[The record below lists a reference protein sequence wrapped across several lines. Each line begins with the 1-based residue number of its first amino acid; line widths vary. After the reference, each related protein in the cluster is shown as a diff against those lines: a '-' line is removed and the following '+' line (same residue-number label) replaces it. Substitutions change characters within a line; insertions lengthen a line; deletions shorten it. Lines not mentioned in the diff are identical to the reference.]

1 MNDTQSNFI
10 RTGEYTNEFDEFGNL
25 IIVEG
30 SNKYLSVIL
39 NPEVYEQQSLSL
51 VYNIDIEEF
60 KEVSVVPNQKVASIE
75 SQKIN
80 LQKQILDLTTRLQS
94 VNPSEKDTLI
104 NASRNIIVSL
114 RIKAGEGSIASDF
127 NTAFPYLPLFSAA
140 AKASD
145 SSGINSSPTQQTSPS
160 TQTTSSSS
168 NVNQSTSDTST
179 SSTAKV
185 GTSVTQTLVQGDICP
200 VQQDLQI
207 IPPTDLVI
215 KGPIPV
221 FPTSITIVTP
231 PPAPVQLPIHQMAV
245 AAVAP
250 PRRGCS
256 ERFYQYRHSF
266 EWGRFRPQVSPMIDT
281 YGVSSDDISGETLS
295 YQVYIPTDGSY
306 TIKLAQD
313 AVRLGDDKLSADS
326 AGYFDMDGVKLIDLS
341 NINGSSPYT
350 SKIETYLGDHVTT
363 KTLTS
368 GWKTV
373 NLFDK
378 IMYGYHIVA
387 ASIIYNG
394 RVVWNSR
401 MAYNA
406 KDYHECSGTRSGFE
420 YNAIQLVSQPVPQ
433 PVSQPVSPKQGC
445 DNPVPTKVYSFVG
458 NIDHTLKITIKGQS
472 AAYSNEQYHGDTQ
485 KNSAFFND
493 GLDQINPQLTLK
505 VLQGRSSV
513 TISQQPSVSNDY
525 TAIVDIFDSKSGEG
539 SYSFELYQLKCP
551 VSSIPTTT
559 DGGGGG
565 CPAVWQLME
574 TKELGVVE
582 ARHITVGMHLR
593 DSVPGVWNRVNV
605 AYIDVAPIY
614 RVDIDG
620 QVFDVDHSHKW
631 YLGNDQWVKVT
642 DIKTGDFVKTTD
654 GTNVK
659 VNSVNYLRDDQYMHM
674 NVDNQR
680 YVMGTNIIG
689 HNATGNKQG
698 FLAKKF

>member
-1 MNDTQSNFI
+1 MNATQSNFTS
-10 RTGEYTNEFDEFGNL
+10 TGEYTNEFDEFGNL

-30 SNKYLSVIL
+30 SDKYLSVIL
-39 NPEVYEQQSLSL
+39 NPEVYEQQSLSS
-51 VYNIDIEEF
+51 VYNIEIEEF
-60 KEVSVVPNQKVASIE
+60 KEVSSAPNQKVASLE
-75 SQKIN
+75 SEKTN
-80 LQKQILDLTTRLQS
+80 LQKQISDLTTRLQS

-104 NASRNIIVSL
+104 NASRNVIVSL
-114 RIKAGEGSIASDF
+114 RIKAGEGSIPSDF

-145 SSGINSSPTQQTSPS
+145 SSGINSSSTQQTTPS
-160 TQTTSSSS
+160 TQTTSSST

-179 SSTAKV
+179 SSTANV
-185 GTSVTQTLVQGDICP
+185 GTSVTQTLVEGDICP

-221 FPTSITIVTP
+221 FPTPITIVTP

-245 AAVAP
+245 AAVAAP
-250 PRRGCS
+250 QTSCK
-256 ERFYQYRHSF
+256 ELFYKYGKYDGVWESLGLQT
-266 EWGRFRPQVSPMIDT
+266 SPMINT
-281 YGVSSDDISGETLS
+281 YGVYSEKVSETYDRETSDTLP

-306 TIKLAQD
+306 TIKFSVD
-313 AVRLGDDKLSADS
+313 N
-326 AGYFDMDGVKLIDLS
+326 AGYIDMDGVKLIDLS
-341 NINGSSPYT
+341 DINSSSPYA
-350 SKIETYLGDHVTT
+350 SQVEAYLGDHATT
-363 KTLTS
+363 KTLTA
-368 GWKTV
+368 GWKNV
-373 NLFDK
+373 NLFYK
-378 IMYGYHIVA
+378 NWGGPHSVA

-406 KDYHECSGTRSGFE
+406 KDYQECSGNLSMTS
-420 YNAIQLVSQPVPQ
+420 Y
-433 PVSQPVSPKQGC
+433 
-445 DNPVPTKVYSFVG
+445 
-458 NIDHTLKITIKGQS
+458 
-472 AAYSNEQYHGDTQ
+472 AA
-485 KNSAFFND
+485 
-493 GLDQINPQLTLK
+493 
-505 VLQGRSSV
+505 
-513 TISQQPSVSNDY
+513 
-525 TAIVDIFDSKSGEG
+525 
-539 SYSFELYQLKCP
+539 
-551 VSSIPTTT
+551 PTTP

-582 ARHITVGMHLR
+582 ARYITVGMHLK

-642 DIKTGDFVKTTD
+642 DIKAGDFVKTTE

-689 HNATGNKQG
+689 HNANQS

>member
-1 MNDTQSNFI
+1 MNATQSNFTS
-10 RTGEYTNEFDEFGNL
+10 TGEYTNEFDEFGNL
-25 IIVEG
+25 IIVED

-60 KEVSVVPNQKVASIE
+60 KEVSVVPNQKVASLE

-145 SSGINSSPTQQTSPS
+145 SSGINSSPTQQTLPS
-160 TQTTSSSS
+160 TQTTSSST
-168 NVNQSTSDTST
+168 NVNPSTSDTST

-215 KGPIPV
+215 KGPVPV
-221 FPTSITIVTP
+221 FPTPITIVTP

-245 AAVAP
+245 AAVAAP
-250 PRRGCS
+250 QTSCKELFYKYGKYKGVWESRGL
-256 ERFYQYRHSF
+256 
-266 EWGRFRPQVSPMIDT
+266 PTSPMIDT
-281 YGVSSDDISGETLS
+281 YGVYSENISEAFNNIGSSDTLP

-306 TIKLAQD
+306 TIKFSVD
-313 AVRLGDDKLSADS
+313 FV
-326 AGYFDMDGVKLIDLS
+326 GYIDMDGVKLIDLS
-341 NINGSSPYT
+341 DLSNKY
-350 SKIETYLGDHVTT
+350 EYYLGDHSTT
-363 KTLTS
+363 KTLTA
-368 GWKTV
+368 GWKNV
-373 NLFDK
+373 NLFYTN
-378 IMYGYHIVA
+378 YGGPHSVA

-406 KDYHECSGTRSGFE
+406 KDYQECSGNLSMTS
-420 YNAIQLVSQPVPQ
+420 YVAQ
-433 PVSQPVSPKQGC
+433 PVSSKPGC

-472 AAYSNEQYHGDTQ
+472 AAYSNEQYHGDIQ
-485 KNSAFFND
+485 KKSTFFND

-559 DGGGGG
+559 GGGGGG

-689 HNATGNKQG
+689 HNATG
-698 FLAKKF
+698 FLAQKF

>member
-1 MNDTQSNFI
+1 MNATQSNFTS
-10 RTGEYTNEFDEFGNL
+10 TGEYTNEFDEFGNL

-30 SNKYLSVIL
+30 SDKYLSVIL
-39 NPEVYEQQSLSL
+39 NPEVYEQQSLSS
-51 VYNIDIEEF
+51 VYNIEIEEF
-60 KEVSVVPNQKVASIE
+60 KEVSSAPNQKVASLE
-75 SQKIN
+75 SEKTN
-80 LQKQILDLTTRLQS
+80 LQKQISDLTTRLQS

-104 NASRNIIVSL
+104 NASRNVIVSL
-114 RIKAGEGSIASDF
+114 RIKAGEGSIPSDF

-145 SSGINSSPTQQTSPS
+145 SSGINSSPTQQTIPS
-160 TQTTSSSS
+160 TQTTSSST
-168 NVNQSTSDTST
+168 NVNQSTSDTSM

-215 KGPIPV
+215 KGPVPV
-221 FPTSITIVTP
+221 FPTPITIVTP

-245 AAVAP
+245 AAVTAP
-250 PRRGCS
+250 QTSCK
-256 ERFYQYRHSF
+256 ELFYKYGKYKGVWESLGLQT
-266 EWGRFRPQVSPMIDT
+266 SPMINT
-281 YGVSSDDISGETLS
+281 YGVYSEKVSETYERETSDTLP

-306 TIKLAQD
+306 TIKF
-313 AVRLGDDKLSADS
+313 SADN
-326 AGYFDMDGVKLIDLS
+326 AGYIDMDGVKLIDLS
-341 NINGSSPYT
+341 DINSSSPYA
-350 SKIETYLGDHVTT
+350 SQVEAYLGDHATT
-363 KTLTS
+363 KTLTA
-368 GWKTV
+368 GWKNV
-373 NLFDK
+373 NLFYK
-378 IMYGYHIVA
+378 NWGGPHSVA

-406 KDYHECSGTRSGFE
+406 KDYQECSGNLSMTS
-420 YNAIQLVSQPVPQ
+420 YAAQ
-433 PVSQPVSPKQGC
+433 PVSPTVSPKQGC

-472 AAYSNEQYHGDTQ
+472 ASYSNEKNHGDIQ
-485 KNSAFFND
+485 KKSLFFND

-505 VLQGRSSV
+505 ILQGRSSV
-513 TISQQPSVSNDY
+513 TLSQQPSVSNDY
-525 TAIVDIFDSKSGEG
+525 TAIVDIFDSKGGEG

-551 VSSIPTTT
+551 VSSVPTTT
-559 DGGGGG
+559 GEVGGG

-642 DIKTGDFVKTTD
+642 DIKAGDFVKTTE

-689 HNATGNKQG
+689 HNAINRNQS